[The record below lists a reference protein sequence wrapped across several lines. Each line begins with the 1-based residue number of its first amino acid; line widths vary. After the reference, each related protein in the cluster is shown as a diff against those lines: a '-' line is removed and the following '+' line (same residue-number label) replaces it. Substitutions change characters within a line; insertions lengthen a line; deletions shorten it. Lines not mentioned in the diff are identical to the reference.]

1 MHAAEPAPSAADSLL
16 LLAVQRLTL
25 GTLFVWVFFENLGKD
40 LYTPGGYASLIRHY
54 VETGTAPAA
63 WKAVMRFMAERA
75 AVAAPLQAVIELAL
89 GILLVLGLAT
99 RLVAL
104 AAFAWLTSLWVS
116 ECGTA
121 WIWELL
127 VPMVVAAC
135 LALGGAG
142 RRFGLDAAL
151 ARRYPAIPIW

>member
-75 AVAAPLQAVIELAL
+75 AVAAPLQAVNELAL
-89 GILLVLGLAT
+89 GILLVLGLPT
-99 RLVAL
+99 PFVAL
-104 AAFAWLTSLWVS
+104 APFPRPPSLWGS
-116 ECGTA
+116 GGGTA
-121 WIWELL
+121 GIWEAL
-127 VPMVVAAC
+127 VPLV
-135 LALGGAG
+135 LA
-142 RRFGLDAAL
+142 
-151 ARRYPAIPIW
+151 

>member
-1 MHAAEPAPSAADSLL
+1 MHAAEPAPSAAESLL

-75 AVAAPLQAVIELAL
+75 AVAAPLQAVIRLPLRQPPLA
-89 GILLVLGLAT
+89 GLAPP
-99 RLVAL
+99 LVSFGPL
-104 AAFAWLTSLWVS
+104 ASVPGPLVS
-116 ECGTA
+116 A
-121 WIWELL
+121 SA
-127 VPMVVAAC
+127 VPCV
-135 LALGGAG
+135 
-142 RRFGLDAAL
+142 
-151 ARRYPAIPIW
+151 

>member
-89 GILLVLGLAT
+89 GILLLLGLAT

-116 ECGTA
+116 EWGTA

>member
-1 MHAAEPAPSAADSLL
+1 MQPAEPPSSAAEPLL
-16 LLAVQRLTL
+16 LLAVLRLTL

-89 GILLVLGLAT
+89 GILLLLGLAT

-116 ECGTA
+116 EWGTA

-135 LALGGAG
+135 LGLGSAG
-142 RRFGLDAAL
+142 RRLGLDAAL
-151 ARRYPAIPIW
+151 ARRYPAVPIW